1 MINFEDWDN
10 ANYFS
15 IWEVACLYLEIHPSS
30 AIQRGADAKIAIV
43 VDDLCEEVIKTLRV
57 NKLNIA
63 YLGLHHEIGI
73 AQYMRSYANLDKF
86 QTVVTRNWLKSFYL
100 TRNESPPFLYKQ
112 NRDLINSLKIL
123 SDKNAFTNYGLK
135 KQWLNQELLG
145 NDSDTLP
152 IELGFANQAW
162 QAVTLKDEKGK
173 PKARIKKWLD
183 ENTSLSNEAKERISI
198 VANWDKAGGATK
210 T

>member
-10 ANYFS
+10 SNYFS
-15 IWEVACLYLEIHPSS
+15 IWEVACLYLEIHPCS
-30 AIQRGADAKIAIV
+30 AIHRGADAKIAIV
-43 VDDLCEEVIKTLRV
+43 VDNLCEEVIKTLRV
-57 NKLNIA
+57 NKLYVA
-63 YLGLHHEIGI
+63 YVGLHNEIGI
-73 AQYMRSYANLDKF
+73 AQFMHIYANLDKF
-86 QTVVTRNWLKSFYL
+86 QTVVTRNWLKSLYL

-112 NRDLINSLKIL
+112 SRDLINFKKIL

-135 KQWLNQELLG
+135 KQWINQELLG
-145 NDSDTLP
+145 RDSETLP

-162 QAVTLKDEKGK
+162 QAVTAKDEKGK

-198 VANWDKAGGATK
+198 VANWDKRGGATK